1 MEDKWYAFDK
11 SFVINDLKSDYN
23 GLSTMEAKERITKY
37 GKNELPKKKSDGF
50 FKLLIKGLFDP
61 IIIVLIITIVFSFVI
76 NEKIDAYAIIF
87 IMLVDLV
94 IGAIQELSASKT
106 ADSLA
111 KLIKVNTKVLR
122 DGKEISISSSDKR
135 RMRSG
140 SEKKRS

>member
-1 MEDKWYAFDK
+1 MEDKWYAIDK

-23 GLSTMEAKERITKY
+23 GLSTIEVKERITKY

-76 NEKIDAYAIIF
+76 NEKIDAYAILF

-94 IGAIQELSASKT
+94 IGVIQELSASKT

-111 KLIKVNTKVLR
+111 KLIFLFPHQ
-122 DGKEISISSSDKR
+122 ILQ
-135 RMRSG
+135 
-140 SEKKRS
+140 